1 MNINLSTYLKIIK
14 LIVCIETL
22 FRGNR
27 NESILRIKDYGII
40 MELRIKY
47 IGNIF
52 TNVYDVCIYIIPYNI
67 KL

>member
-27 NESILRIKDYGII
+27 HESILRIKDYGII

-47 IGNIF
+47 IGNIL
-52 TNVYDVCIYIIPYNI
+52 TNVYNVCIYIYYPV
-67 KL
+67 